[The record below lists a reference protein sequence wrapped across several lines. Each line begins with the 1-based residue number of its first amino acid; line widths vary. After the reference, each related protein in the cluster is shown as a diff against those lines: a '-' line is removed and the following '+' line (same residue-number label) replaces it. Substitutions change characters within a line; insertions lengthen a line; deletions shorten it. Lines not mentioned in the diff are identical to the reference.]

1 LVFGLLSPLFF
12 KQNQTKI
19 KMITSK
25 HNVNG
30 LPDSGS
36 RTNFST
42 GAVRDAMEGKGLP
55 SMIPTCAL
63 MSLAKRFEDGASKY
77 GPDNWKKGIPL
88 SRYYD
93 AASRHLWALRDGKT
107 DEDHFG
113 AVLWNIACW
122 QKTKRMIDSHL
133 LPQELNDL

>member
-1 LVFGLLSPLFF
+1 
-12 KQNQTKI
+12 
-19 KMITSK
+19 MITSEE
-25 HNVNG
+25 NVMENLLKG
-30 LPDSGS
+30 ELPKFVKELPSTGKMS
-36 RTNFST
+36 KFGT

-63 MSLAKRFEDGASKY
+63 KSLAKRFEDGCTKY
-77 GPDNWKKGIPL
+77 GRDNWLKGIPL
-88 SRYYD
+88 SRYCDSTY
-93 AASRHLWALRDGKT
+93 RHLWALRDGKT

-122 QKTKRMIDSHL
+122 QKTKNMIDSNL